1 MNISNEE
8 ANVLL
13 NYPKQDPID
22 KEAITDLKQKIC
34 ERDECIMELVKKI
47 NKIEKCVQSL
57 QFNNNMHQNDRPKTN
72 QT

>member
-1 MNISNEE
+1 MAKQVGATRQSTDNYLNISNEE
-8 ANVLL
+8 ANLLL
-13 NYPKQDPID
+13 NFPKHEPID

-57 QFNNNMHQNDRPKTN
+57 
-72 QT
+72 

>member
-1 MNISNEE
+1 M
-8 ANVLL
+8 LL
-13 NYPKQDPID
+13 KLPKQEPLD

-57 QFNNNMHQNDRPKTN
+57 
-72 QT
+72 